1 MTPGLSSTAGVA
13 TTIGCV
19 TGKVLGVGTR
29 SKVCKSCQFW
39 EKRDKNSRLYRR
51 WRAQHV
57 CTMNHV
63 GSSGSMEGAII
74 TEIFSQSVEKHKLR
88 YSRFTGDG
96 ETNTFKVVSESKPY
110 GEDAAIQK
118 IECVGRVQ
126 KRLGTRLRKP
136 KASRKGTKLSDGK
149 ALEDRGRL
157 TDKMTDKRQT
167 QYGIAMRANKNNLT
181 KMRENVWAV

>member
-1 MTPGLSSTAGVA
+1 
-13 TTIGCV
+13 
-19 TGKVLGVGTR
+19 
-29 SKVCKSCQFW
+29 
-39 EKRDKNSRLYRR
+39 
-51 WRAQHV
+51 
-57 CTMNHV
+57 MNHV
-63 GSSGSMEGAII
+63 GSSGSMEGAIMA
-74 TEIFSQSVEKHKLR
+74 EIFSQSVEKHKLR